1 MILRKIRESEFR
13 RAEEVFHL
21 SFEFPLTEEKTSEEM
36 RRERAEAPCGRF
48 DRQYGERWAALED
61 DDETMMSVLTATAY
75 PMRFDGQAVPM
86 RGIGGVST
94 LPAYRRR
101 GAVRACL
108 AAALRETAAQG
119 AVFSY
124 LYPFSTAFY
133 SRFGYGLGCERTEFR
148 LPVADRLPYPDTG
161 GTASLVEKGRYVED
175 YRTVYEAFSARYN
188 LMIARED
195 MDYEPLRRARPERDC
210 EYTYVWKDADG
221 VPKGSMTFRIENREI
236 GCREFFFTDAE
247 GLRGLLNHAHAFRSH
262 ADRIRFLLPVDRD
275 IAPLIPEWEGARRE
289 RQYAGMVR
297 VLNVQRVL
305 ELARY
310 RGSGRAAVAV
320 DDPLLTENSGLF
332 IVEYREGRALS
343 VAKAAEE
350 NGADIVLS
358 IGDFSRLIVGAASL
372 ESLCFAGRIAEETAA
387 SPALNGVFYE
397 KPCLIADFF

>member
-210 EYTYVWKDADG
+210 EYT
-221 VPKGSMTFRIENREI
+221 
-236 GCREFFFTDAE
+236 
-247 GLRGLLNHAHAFRSH
+247 
-262 ADRIRFLLPVDRD
+262 
-275 IAPLIPEWEGARRE
+275 
-289 RQYAGMVR
+289 
-297 VLNVQRVL
+297 
-305 ELARY
+305 
-310 RGSGRAAVAV
+310 
-320 DDPLLTENSGLF
+320 
-332 IVEYREGRALS
+332 
-343 VAKAAEE
+343 
-350 NGADIVLS
+350 
-358 IGDFSRLIVGAASL
+358 
-372 ESLCFAGRIAEETAA
+372 
-387 SPALNGVFYE
+387 
-397 KPCLIADFF
+397 